1 MREKVL
7 IFGPARG
14 VTLRIASQLKDA
26 GLDPLV
32 PGLSDDRLPKLS
44 DRNAALKMGE
54 LLKSYSGQVQWL
66 HPGLSAWAERPELPT
81 LGTQAGMSVIAPS
94 SKVLSLFGNKLTLFE
109 KGEEMGIPNLVI
121 DPEPMHSLREIEKF
135 VRSRRQKFPFILK
148 TAKGGSRFGLTAF
161 HEATELE
168 AKLPL
173 WLEQI
178 RNSCGEVI
186 LFAERYL
193 EGSRLI
199 SVPFARFIDGRSRV
213 FPLIDAS
220 LQCRHRKVI
229 EFCPAPSIHE
239 EIEKQII
246 EWTQKLAQHCGYVGV
261 GALEFLIDSG
271 RAFLI
276 GGTPRLHAAFHLWEK
291 VAGTQAVAWQLAC
304 LQGGSATIVPAVQ
317 PDKKWQSTIAL
328 RLYAEDSILQLPQ
341 PGIVQQLSEQR
352 NWNFSIGEAELDL
365 MVEAGENVSPGEQG
379 WIGTLWVGSTERPQ
393 VSKLAQGVLDQL
405 WIAGS
410 LQTNERFLAEL
421 LQHPWVREGMFHT
434 GFIDE
439 EFLPALR
446 APAELIRLF
455 ASVLEAQG
463 EGRPGYRWAVGDQWV
478 KTDADLVDWVGEPKV
493 WNQVQDGITL
503 SGISGELRIT
513 DGRQLRVCAYPLAE
527 GRWQVRLGSW
537 VMTVRRAPGKS
548 VGKATEKPKPR
559 ISSLIPGKVHSIL
572 YRDGATVQAHE
583 PILIVES
590 LGMLIPHALPVDV
603 RIDRWKVLPEQNVH
617 AGQELA
623 EFQVL
628 AKT

>member
-7 IFGPARG
+7 VFGPSRG
-14 VTLRIASQLKDA
+14 VTLRIASQLKEA

-32 PGLSDDRLPKLS
+32 PGLSDDRLPSLS
-44 DRNAALKMGE
+44 DPDATRKMGE
-54 LLKSYSGQVQWL
+54 LLKSYRDQVQWL

-81 LGTQAGMSVIAPS
+81 LGDQAGMSVISPAPR
-94 SKVLSLFGNKLTLFE
+94 VLSLFGNKLTLFE
-109 KGEEMGIPNLVI
+109 KGEELGIPNLVI

-135 VRSRRQKFPFILK
+135 VRSCRQKFPFIMK

-168 AKLPL
+168 SKLPL

-199 SVPFARFIDGRSRV
+199 SVPFARFIDGRSTV

-229 EFCPAPSIHE
+229 EFCPAPSISDAIQNQ
-239 EIEKQII
+239 IE
-246 EWTQKLAQHCGYVGV
+246 EWTLSLAKHCNYVGV
-261 GALEFLIDSG
+261 GALEFLIDSD
-271 RAFLI
+271 RAYLI
-276 GGTPRLHAAFHLWEK
+276 GGSPRLHAAFHLWEK
-291 VAGTQAVAWQLAC
+291 VAGTQAVAWQLAA
-304 LQGGSATIVPAVQ
+304 LQGGKAVEFPAQ
-317 PDKKWQSTIAL
+317 KPEKKWQSAVAL
-328 RLYAEDSILQLPQ
+328 RLYAEDSVLQLPQ
-341 PGIVQQLSEQR
+341 PGVVHQVIGQKD
-352 NWNFSIGEAELDL
+352 WDFSIGKAELDL
-365 MVEAGENVSPGEQG
+365 MVESGQSVSPGEQG
-379 WIGTLWVGSTERPQ
+379 WIGTLWVGSTERSQ
-393 VSKLAQGVLDQL
+393 VMKLAQGVLDQI

-439 EFLPALR
+439 EFLPSLR

-455 ASVLEAQG
+455 ASALEAMG
-463 EGRPGYRWAVGDQWV
+463 EGRPGFRWAVGDQWV
-478 KTDADLVDWVGEPKV
+478 KTDPSLIEWVSPPESWSELEGETSV
-493 WNQVQDGITL
+493 TGL
-503 SGISGELRIT
+503 SGVLRIS
-513 DGRQLRVCAYPLAE
+513 DGRQLKYCAYPLAE
-527 GRWQVRLGSW
+527 GRWQVRLGAW
-537 VMTVRRAPGKS
+537 VMIVRRAPGKS
-548 VGKATEKPKPR
+548 AEKPKPK

-572 YRDGATVQAHE
+572 FRDGAMVQAHE

-603 RIDRWKVLPEQNVH
+603 RIERWKVLPEQKVH

>member
-1 MREKVL
+1 MKGKVL
-7 IFGPARG
+7 LFGPVRG
-14 VTLRIASQLKDA
+14 VTLRIASQLKQA
-26 GLDPLV
+26 GLEALIS
-32 PGLSDDRLPKLS
+32 GLSDDRLPSLS
-44 DRNAALKMGE
+44 DPNANQKMSE
-54 LLKSYSGQVQWL
+54 LLQSYSGQAQWL

-81 LGTQAGMSVIAPS
+81 LGNQARISVIAPS
-94 SKVLSLFGNKLTLFE
+94 PRVLSLFGNKLTLFE

-199 SVPFARFIDGRSRV
+199 SVPFARFIDGRSTV
-213 FPLIDAS
+213 FPMIDAS
-220 LQCRHRKVI
+220 LQCRHRKVV
-229 EFCPAPSIHE
+229 EFCPAPTISE
-239 EIEKQII
+239 AVEKQLV
-246 EWTQKLAQHCGYVGV
+246 EWTLSLARHCNYVGV
-261 GALEFLIDSG
+261 GALEFLIDSD

-291 VAGTQAVAWQLAC
+291 VAGTQAIAWQLAA
-304 LQGGSATIVPAVQ
+304 LQGGSSAELPEAR
-317 PDKKWQSTIAL
+317 PDKKWSSAIAL
-328 RLYAEDSILQLPQ
+328 RLYAEDPILQLPQ
-341 PGIVQQLSEQR
+341 PGIAHQVSEQR
-352 NWNFSIGEAELDL
+352 HWDFSIGEAELDL
-365 MVEAGENVSPGEQG
+365 MLESGENVGPGEQG
-379 WIGTLWVGSTERPQ
+379 WIGTLWVGSNERSQ
-393 VSKLAQGVLDQL
+393 VLKLSQGVLDQL
-405 WIAGS
+405 WVAGS
-410 LQTNERFLAEL
+410 LQTNERFLSEL

-446 APAELIRLF
+446 PPTEWIRIF
-455 ASVLEAQG
+455 ASVLEAVG

-478 KTDADLVDWVGEPKV
+478 KADPALVEWVSAPQTWKM
-493 WNQVQDGITL
+493 VQDVESLTGL
-503 SGISGELRIT
+503 EGELKVP
-513 DGRQLRVCAYPLAE
+513 DGRQVRICSYPLAE

-537 VMTVRRAPGKS
+537 VMIVRRALGRSGKT
-548 VGKATEKPKPR
+548 AEKPKPR

-572 YRDGATVQAHE
+572 FRDGAIVQAHE

-590 LGMLIPHALPVDV
+590 LGVLIPHALPVDV
-603 RIDRWKVLPEQNVH
+603 QIDRWKVAPEQKVH